1 MTRLS
6 GGSIIAFINVEHE
19 VPEQLLHSPIII
31 FYEDRNFQGRHY
43 ECSNDCADLSSYF
56 SRCNSMR
63 VMSDWWVMYERPN
76 YMGYQYVLSR
86 GEYPDYQRWMGFN
99 DSIGSCRTYPY
110 IIFYEDRNFQGRH
123 YECSNDCAD
132 LSPYFSRCNSMRVMS
147 DWWVMYERPNYMG
160 YQYVLSRGEYPD
172 YQRWMGFN
180 DNIGSCRT
188 YPYIIFYEDRNFQ
201 GRHYECSND
210 CADLSPYFSRCNSMR
225 VMSDWWVMYERPNY
239 MGYQY
244 VLSRGEYPDYQRW
257 MGFNDNIGSCRT
269 YPHIIFYEDRN
280 FQGRHYECSNDCA
293 DLSPYFSRCNSMRVM
308 SDWWVMYERPNYMGY
323 QYVLSKGEYP
333 DYQRWMGFNDSIRS
347 CRTYPYI
354 IFYEDRN
361 FQGRHYECSNDCA
374 DLSTYF
380 SRCNSMRVM
389 SDWWVM
395 YERPNYMGYQYV
407 LSRGEYP
414 DYQRWMGFNDSIGS
428 CRTYPYYQGGNYR
441 MRIYERPDFGGQMM
455 EFMDDCPSVYPT
467 TEADSTS

>member
-1 MTRLS
+1 M
-6 GGSIIAFINVEHE
+6 AK
-19 VPEQLLHSPIII
+19 
-31 FYEDRNFQGRHY
+31 
-43 ECSNDCADLSSYF
+43 
-56 SRCNSMR
+56 
-63 VMSDWWVMYERPN
+63 
-76 YMGYQYVLSR
+76 
-86 GEYPDYQRWMGFN
+86 
-99 DSIGSCRTYPY
+99 

-201 GRHYECSND
+201 GRHYECSSD
-210 CADLSPYFSRCNSMR
+210 CADLSS
-225 VMSDWWVMYERPNY
+225 
-239 MGYQY
+239 
-244 VLSRGEYPDYQRW
+244 
-257 MGFNDNIGSCRT
+257 
-269 YPHIIFYEDRN
+269 
-280 FQGRHYECSNDCA
+280 
-293 DLSPYFSRCNSMRVM
+293 
-308 SDWWVMYERPNYMGY
+308 
-323 QYVLSKGEYP
+323 
-333 DYQRWMGFNDSIRS
+333 
-347 CRTYPYI
+347 
-354 IFYEDRN
+354 
-361 FQGRHYECSNDCA
+361 
-374 DLSTYF
+374 YF

-414 DYQRWMGFNDSIGS
+414 DYQRWMGFNDSISS
-428 CRTYPYYQGGNYR
+428 CRTYPYYRGGNYR

-455 EFMDDCPSVYPT
+455 EFMDDCPSVYDRFRYRDIYSCHVMDGYWIFYEHPNYRGRQYFMRPG
-467 TEADSTS
+467 EYRRYSDWGGYNSTIGSFRRMRDF